1 MIQVTGACL
10 PRDKFLGSH
19 THWHLQPHHLSCQMP
34 TLRLTPDTCKMM
46 SPVPERGSHPRL
58 LGVSLGAPLTCP
70 GSIPG
75 PRCSCSVPRSLILP
89 SDSCTPKNPT
99 GPLAQAMRRVRF
111 CPWKGI
117 SLQKSC
123 IHRAKLVPKGLD
135 ETASGLNGPL
145 GVSTCQV

>member
-19 THWHLQPHHLSCQMP
+19 THWDLQPHHLSCQMP

-46 SPVPERGSHPRL
+46 SPVPARGSHPRL
-58 LGVSLGAPLTCP
+58 LGVTLGAPLLARVPSRGLAAPALLP
-70 GSIPG
+70 GVS
-75 PRCSCSVPRSLILP
+75 SLP

-123 IHRAKLVPKGLD
+123 IHRAKLVPQ
-135 ETASGLNGPL
+135 GPGRNSIWTEWAL
-145 GVSTCQV
+145 GC